1 MIKLTIKDKEFN
13 IADEW
18 SDVNFGQY
26 IDILNI
32 QNDTWQDL
40 EKSIKMIAALGDKPA
55 ELEEALYELD
65 IEDFQALSESMK
77 WINTEFKAEA
87 DKAVKKDKFEID
99 GKQYVIKKNY
109 NKLTLGEMVSVEE
122 MLKNPNYNHQEI
134 ALGILLREV
143 VDGKEKPFNEEDF
156 FYVLNHL
163 KYKINLVEVYNY
175 ITFFLSGD
183 KTSTTNNSRGF
194 SITKM
199 K

>member
-143 VDGKEKPFNEEDF
+143 VDG
-156 FYVLNHL
+156 HL
-163 KYKINLVEVYNY
+163 LRVTISY
-175 ITFFLSGD
+175 I
-183 KTSTTNNSRGF
+183 RPR
-194 SITKM
+194 
-199 K
+199 